1 MSKTVIRLTPFQTY
15 ETLTEGQ
22 KTMGL
27 DLAGVGLTAVDYIT
41 DTVIPDARVAELFG
55 LEPNV
60 AVSRDTFHAR
70 IHPADLADVLA
81 QVDRLLDPTC
91 EDVIELTH
99 RTIAADG
106 STRWVHARKA
116 LYRDEMHPG
125 RPASTGVAAI
135 LDITVEREAQER
147 SQLLVR
153 EIQHRTDNIISI
165 MLTIARMVM
174 RTGAPEQ
181 FLERFEPRVI
191 KLAEK
196 LKLPDSKDAAVLE
209 STVQDALESF
219 VIDANQL
226 DLSGPEIRLTGP
238 QAQVFAMVVH
248 ELATNAVKYGAWSRV
263 GGRVDIR
270 WSHDGDG
277 KLVFT
282 WTEHGGPPVTAPSSR
297 GFGTQVLNR
306 FVQVAIGGEAET
318 LYEVEGLRYK
328 LKAKQEI

>member
-1 MSKTVIRLTPFQTY
+1 MTKTVFHLAPLQTY

-27 DLAGVGLTAVDYIT
+27 DLAGVGLTAVDYIA

-60 AVSRDTFHAR
+60 AVSRDAFHAR
-70 IHPADLADVLA
+70 IHPADLAGVLA

-91 EDVIELTH
+91 EDVIEVTH

-116 LYRDEMHPG
+116 LYRDELHPE

-135 LDITVEREAQER
+135 IDITAEREAQER

-153 EIQHRTDNIISI
+153 ELQHRTDNIISI
-165 MLTIARMVM
+165 LLTIARMVM

-181 FLERFEPRVI
+181 FLERFEPRVS
-191 KLAEK
+191 KLADK
-196 LKLPDSKDAAVLE
+196 LKLPDGKDAADLK
-209 STVQDALESF
+209 STVQNALESF

-238 QAQVFAMVVH
+238 QTQVYAMVVH
-248 ELATNAVKYGAWSRV
+248 ELATNAVKYGAWSQI

-270 WSHDGDG
+270 WSHDGEG
-277 KLVFT
+277 QLVFT
-282 WTEHGGPPVTAPSSR
+282 WTEHGGPPVAAPSSR

-306 FVQVAIGGEAET
+306 FAQMTIGGEAET
-318 LYEVEGLRYK
+318 LYEPDGLRYK
-328 LKAKQEI
+328 LKAKPET